1 MTDLSLMPAPAATAA
16 PAAVA
21 PLTTAPAAPAVAPAV
36 VTAAELYAKLL
47 ADAPLLIVDVR
58 NPAEFARMRI
68 EGREALDVLNIP
80 YYAFIE
86 DEDDAA
92 APIPTDREV
101 VVVCAKEGS
110 SEYVAE
116 LLAARGMAVSYLAGG
131 FPAWGN
137 HVDVRDVA
145 AGAWGKVIQIARPAR
160 GDLSF
165 VVVSDGAAAVIDP
178 LRHTAV
184 YHDAIA
190 AAGASLAV
198 VLDTHVHA
206 DHISGGPALAAA
218 TGAPYHVHAY
228 DAIHPIDMLPATIP
242 YTSLDDGQTFP
253 IGAVTVTAH
262 WFPGHTLGQFN
273 FRLDAPD
280 GTSALFTGD
289 GIFLRSFG
297 RPDLGGKGEA
307 WTPLLYE
314 SLTERLPAIVHPH
327 TLILP
332 AHFSALDEA
341 GADGV
346 FSAPYAAVAATNDA
360 LRHRDLAEFT
370 AYVLG
375 HLPVFPPEYVQIKRV
390 NIGLLEAGEQLADE
404 LELGKNICA
413 LSH

>member
-1 MTDLSLMPAPAATAA
+1 MTDLTFAPAATA
-16 PAAVA
+16 P
-21 PLTTAPAAPAVAPAV
+21 APAAPAATASAAAPI
-36 VTAAELYAKLL
+36 TAAELYDRLL
-47 ADAPLLIVDVR
+47 RDDRFVVLDVR
-58 NPAEFARMRI
+58 NPAEFARMRV
-68 EGREALDVLNIP
+68 EGRRHLEVMNVP
-80 YYAFIE
+80 YYAFVE
-86 DEDDAA
+86 DEDEAA
-92 APIPTDREV
+92 AQVPTDRPV

-116 LLAARGMAVSYLAGG
+116 LLAARGFDVRYLAGG

-137 HVDVRDVA
+137 HYDVRDIA
-145 AGAWGKVIQIARPAR
+145 HGDWGRVVQVARPAR

-165 VVVSDGAAAVIDP
+165 VVISDGQAAVIDP
-178 LRHTAV
+178 LRHVDV
-184 YHDAIA
+184 YHDILA
-190 AAGASLAV
+190 AADASLRV

-242 YTSLDDGQTFP
+242 YASLDDGQTFDV
-253 IGAVTVTAH
+253 GATTITAR

-280 GTSALFTGD
+280 GSSALFTGD

-297 RPDLGGKGEA
+297 RPDLGGQGEA
-307 WTPLLYE
+307 WTPLLYR
-314 SLTERLPAIVHPH
+314 SLTERLPAMVDP
-327 TLILP
+327 TTRILP

-341 GADGV
+341 GPDGA
-346 FSAPYAAVAATNDA
+346 FSAPFATVAATNDA
-360 LRHRDLAEFT
+360 LRPRDEAEFT

-375 HLPVFPPEYVQIKRV
+375 HLPVFPPEYVVIKRV
-390 NIGLLEAGEQLADE
+390 NIGLVPAGEELANE

-413 LSH
+413 LGS